1 VIVFDIPLL
10 LETTDGRE
18 LDLEGIVVVY
28 ADEAT
33 RVRRLMARD
42 GLSESD
48 ARQRVAGEVVR
59 LPSVGGG
66 TASHRVAGLEW
77 PITPPLKPWARAQET
92 ARVPVEIDC
101 SHHLQR
107 HEIGAVTGWEVLDV
121 CAINKTLYETLGT
134 RTVTLECSPPGSP
147 CGRWRRRDENW

>member
-1 VIVFDIPLL
+1 MP
-10 LETTDGRE
+10 
-18 LDLEGIVVVY
+18 
-28 ADEAT
+28 T
-33 RVRRLMARD
+33 RRPACAVSWPA
-42 GLSESD
+42 
-48 ARQRVAGEVVR
+48 
-59 LPSVGGG
+59 
-66 TASHRVAGLEW
+66 TASLNPTPGSGWQVRSSVSRPWGAAPRPTESPASSGPSH
-77 PITPPLKPWARAQET
+77 PPLKPWARAQET

-107 HEIGAVTGWEVLDV
+107 RARRGGHPRGPGPPVEIDCSHHLQRHESGAVTGWEVLDV